1 MYQALY
7 HGLGIFNIQ
16 ETRYVRKRTYCI
28 RAEQKNCSTQ
38 IQVKKNARN
47 IKHTKRRIKQTHKR
61 PIRPNNFP
69 IPKLPTNARIPNNN
83 KNPQKL
89 RRLLRTQHHIPT
101 IKFPREKRLR
111 KKRMEH
117 EQRKTQKNVQPD
129 KQRTKHAKFYRRI
142 AKPNMPKNILTRQNR
157 IDQPNFNTAINRHDY
172 QKRQKHSNKPH
183 SV

>member
-16 ETRYVRKRTYCI
+16 ETKICPQKDILYTRRTEKLFYTNTG
-28 RAEQKNCSTQ
+28 E
-38 IQVKKNARN
+38 KNARN

-61 PIRPNNFP
+61 PTRPNYFP
-69 IPKLPTNARIPNNN
+69 IPKHPTNAWIPNNN
-83 KNPQKL
+83 KNPQEL

-117 EQRKTQKNVQPD
+117 EQRTTKKNVQP
-129 KQRTKHAKFYRRI
+129 
-142 AKPNMPKNILTRQNR
+142 
-157 IDQPNFNTAINRHDY
+157 
-172 QKRQKHSNKPH
+172 NK
-183 SV
+183 